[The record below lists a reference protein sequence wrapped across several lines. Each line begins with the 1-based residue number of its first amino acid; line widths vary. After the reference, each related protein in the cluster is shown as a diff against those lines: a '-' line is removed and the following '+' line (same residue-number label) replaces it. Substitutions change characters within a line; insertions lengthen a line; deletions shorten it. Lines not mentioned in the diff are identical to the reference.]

1 MRSITVKLSTQS
13 IDRAIMRL
21 IEMQDNLDRGVEQ
34 LVEILT
40 EEGADMAS
48 ASYGGMADVEA
59 IAFGNEGVISASGEA
74 VGFAEFG
81 AGDDVVP
88 VNFEGSPDFPVYPGS
103 YSETEGSGEYAA
115 TGKWHFGGQ
124 TFHGVPAR
132 MGLLNAK
139 EFIIQSAPYIAK
151 EVIRL

>member
-1 MRSITVKLSTQS
+1 MKSITFKLSTES
-13 IDRAIMRL
+13 IDRAILRL
-21 IEMQDNLDRGVEQ
+21 IEMQYNIESGVEQ

-40 EEGADMAS
+40 EEGADVAS

-81 AGDDVVP
+81 AGDDVIP

-115 TGKWHFGGQ
+115 TGKWRFGGQ

-151 EVIRL
+151 EVVRP

>member
-21 IEMQDNLDRGVEQ
+21 IEMQDNLERGVEQ

-81 AGDDVVP
+81 AGDNVVGIA
-88 VNFEGSPDFPVYPGS
+88 FENGPDFPVYPGS
-103 YSETEGSGEYAA
+103 YSETKGSGDYVRQ
-115 TGKWHFGGQ
+115 GFWYFGGNRYY
-124 TFHGVPAR
+124 GVPAR
-132 MGLLNAK
+132 QGLLNAK